1 MKIISNT
8 SAPKQLISLVHG
20 KGKRIG
26 KLLVSN
32 NKINMISFTG
42 STNVAKDIIK
52 NSSSSIKKLS
62 LELGGKNPMIITS
75 DANLEKSLKYI
86 IDNFLENAGQ
96 ACIAG
101 SILFI
106 ESKIY
111 DKVKNSLIDKLK
123 KLELSETNFKTS

>member
-1 MKIISNT
+1 
-8 SAPKQLISLVHG
+8 
-20 KGKRIG
+20 
-26 KLLVSN
+26 
-32 NKINMISFTG
+32 MISFTG

-101 SILFI
+101 AFYS
-106 ESKIY
+106 
-111 DKVKNSLIDKLK
+111 
-123 KLELSETNFKTS
+123 